1 MNRRNFFLSSAAAA
15 APFAAG
21 SLAGSAQAAVS
32 GSGDIKLSIAT
43 YSFRSFQ
50 RDLCIKYV
58 KQLGIEYVDIKE
70 FHLSQTDPPAAIAA
84 GRKAFDKAGLKVV
97 GGGNIS
103 LQEPDEEGLRKH
115 FDYAKA
121 AGFPMMITA
130 PKHENLTI
138 IEKLAKEYDIRVAI
152 HNHGPEDKNF
162 PSPKDVLDA
171 VKGMDK
177 RMGLC
182 MDIGHAVR
190 AGADVVQSAADAGPR
205 LFELHMK
212 DLKDLKERDSQV
224 PVGDGKIPIPEL
236 FKQLIKIGYQGVCSL
251 EYEVDADNPVPGMQK
266 SFAYMR
272 GVVAG
277 LKSA

>member
-1 MNRRNFFLSSAAAA
+1 MNRRNFFLRSAAAA
-15 APFAAG
+15 APLAAG
-21 SLAGSAQAAVS
+21 SLTGSAQAAVT
-32 GSGDIKLSIAT
+32 GSGEIKLGVAT

-97 GGGNIS
+97 GGGNIT
-103 LQEPDEEGLRKH
+103 LQEPDEAGLRKH
-115 FDYAKA
+115 FEYAKT

-130 PKHENLTI
+130 PNHENLKA
-138 IEKLAKEYDIRVAI
+138 IEKLAVEFDIKVAI
-152 HNHGPEDKNF
+152 HNHGPEDKHF
-162 PSPKDVLDA
+162 PSPQNVLDA
-171 VKGMDK
+171 VKGMDR

-182 MDIGHAVR
+182 MDIGHASR
-190 AGADVVQSAADAGPR
+190 AGADIVQSVADAGPR
-205 LFELHMK
+205 LFEIHMK
-212 DLKDLKERDSQV
+212 DLANPKERDSQV
-224 PVGDGKIPIPEL
+224 PVGDGKLPIAAL

-251 EYEVDADNPVPGMQK
+251 EYEIDADNPMPGMQK

>member
-1 MNRRNFFLSSAAAA
+1 MNRRNFFLSSAVAA
-15 APFAAG
+15 APFAAA
-21 SLAGSAQAAVS
+21 SLADSAQAAVT
-32 GSGDIKLSIAT
+32 GTGEIKLSVAT
-43 YSFRSFQ
+43 YSFRNFQ
-50 RDLCIKYV
+50 RALCIKYV

-70 FHLSQTDPPAAIAA
+70 FHISQNDPPAAIAA

-103 LQEPDEEGLRKH
+103 LQEPDEAGLRKH
-115 FDYAKA
+115 FEYAKN

-130 PKHENLTI
+130 PKHENLPLV
-138 IEKLAKEYDIRVAI
+138 EKLAKEFDIKVAI

-171 VKGMDK
+171 IKGMDK

-182 MDIGHAVR
+182 MDIGHATR
-190 AGADVVQSAADAGPR
+190 AGADIVQCTDDAGPR
-205 LFELHMK
+205 LFELH
-212 DLKDLKERDSQV
+212 LKDLANTKERDSQV
-224 PVGDGKIPIPEL
+224 PVGDGKLPIPEL
-236 FKQLIKIGYQGVCSL
+236 FKHLIRIGYQGVCSL
-251 EYEVDADNPVPGMQK
+251 EYEIDGDNPMPGMTK

-272 GVVAG
+272 GVIAG